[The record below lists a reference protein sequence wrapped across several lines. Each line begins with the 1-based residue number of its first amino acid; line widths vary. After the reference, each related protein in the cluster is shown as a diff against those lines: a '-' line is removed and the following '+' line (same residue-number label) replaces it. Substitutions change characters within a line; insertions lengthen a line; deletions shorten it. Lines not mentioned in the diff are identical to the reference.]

1 MKECKTFGSRLWVC
15 AAAIAVTLV
24 SCAPAVTLTGTWKA
38 PASTSVKFSHVLVV
52 AIGKDLAKRTLGENM
67 LARELNETGIPAAT
81 SLTVFTPAFAAAF
94 DSVTVQQQ
102 LKEKGFDGVLTIR
115 VLSIDEQ
122 QRWMPGYDAPY
133 YYGGFYR
140 YYYRYGQYGYGRPVT
155 EVRVLL
161 ESNLYDLRT
170 GTLLWTGQSVSISR
184 DPTKQMARQYAKNVV
199 GDLLDKKVIAL

>member
-1 MKECKTFGSRLWVC
+1 MKEPKTLGSRLWVG
-15 AAAIAVTLV
+15 AALIAVTLV
-24 SCAPAVTLTGTWKA
+24 SCAPSVTLTGTWRT
-38 PASTSVKFSHVLVV
+38 PAVTTVKFSHVLVA
-52 AIGKDLAKRTLGENM
+52 AIGKDLAKRTLGENT
-67 LARELNETGIPAAT
+67 LARELNETGVPAAT
-81 SLTVFTPAFAAAF
+81 SLAVFTPGFAATF

-102 LKEKGFDGVLTIR
+102 LKDKGFDGVLTIR
-115 VLSIDEQ
+115 VLRIDEQ

-133 YYGGFYR
+133 DYGGFYR

-170 GTLLWTGQSVSISR
+170 GTLLWTGQSVAISR

-199 GDLLDKKVIAL
+199 GDLLDKKVIEL